1 MMTRPVSYSAI
12 IWLVA
17 GYLVTGGCASIE
29 KESTLNTEHI
39 LKASG
44 FSSFPA
50 DTPERVTHLT
60 ALTQRKLAPHERDGE
75 TFYVF
80 ADSTYCKCLLIGD
93 EKAYETYRNL
103 LVQQYTEQ
111 VNEDASMDWG
121 LWGIPVPLN

>member
-1 MMTRPVSYSAI
+1 M
-12 IWLVA
+12 
-17 GYLVTGGCASIE
+17 
-29 KESTLNTEHI
+29 
-39 LKASG
+39 
-44 FSSFPA
+44 
-50 DTPERVTHLT
+50 
-60 ALTQRKLAPHERDGE
+60 
-75 TFYVF
+75 F